1 LIVYLLLKRLFD
13 ICCSALGLVVLSP
26 LGLLLG
32 LWVKLSDGGPVLYG
46 QQRVGRLGRPF
57 RIWKFRTMVANADKL
72 GLSVTRDADPRIT
85 RVGRFLRKTKL
96 DELPQLW
103 NVLRGEMSFV
113 GPRPEVPR
121 YVALYTPEQREVLRH
136 RPGIT
141 DLASL
146 EFRDEEALLRDVPD
160 VEAFYIRYCLPRKIE
175 LHRQYA
181 ARAGFFQ
188 DLGII
193 LRTVGCV
200 AAGAV
205 GMGRGVPGAVPRAHS
220 TKQTP

>member
-1 LIVYLLLKRLFD
+1 
-13 ICCSALGLVVLSP
+13 
-26 LGLLLG
+26 
-32 LWVKLSDGGPVLYG
+32 
-46 QQRVGRLGRPF
+46 
-57 RIWKFRTMVANADKL
+57 MVAGADKQ
-72 GLSVTRDADPRIT
+72 GPGITATGVARVTRA
-85 RVGRFLRKTKL
+85 GRFLRRSKL
-96 DELPQLW
+96 DELPQLI
-103 NVLRGEMSFV
+103 NVLKGEMSLV
-113 GPRPEVPR
+113 GPRPEDPR

-205 GMGRGVPGAVPRAHS
+205 GMGRGAPGAVPRAHS